1 MGLIKILKSNPVL
14 NGVFIFIILLGIF
27 LASMVLIIGFSSHTD
42 TESIRDRRS
51 SFGYGHE
58 LEEGDVLEVT
68 YKIEGEGVDVYITKD
83 LYYIPFDDDHEDV
96 LIVRHNT
103 KSETLRYTAKE
114 DGMHMVHFKGYDF
127 TVTYTYRVD
136 KPWLTFFSILIGG
149 IMILTGI
156 VSIWWLQ
163 QIPNPKYR
171 GDYLRNSAI
180 IFIPLGFT
188 LIILHIL
195 LISKF
200 TIHFLNPVLAII
212 FGVEYLYLS
221 KVFDRHYYLI
231 AMYDPEET
239 ENKIGNY
246 LEDKKIRY
254 SVARSQKVGLIKWH
268 AIILLDQTDVR
279 IKIRRLRFQE
289 MKSEVVIGRQN
300 ALNKET
306 LIELANDLA
315 QTLECKNLQPIR
327 T

>member
-1 MGLIKILKSNPVL
+1 M
-14 NGVFIFIILLGIF
+14 VF
-27 LASMVLIIGFSSHTD
+27 IIGFSSHTD
-42 TESIRDRRS
+42 TETLKDRQS

-68 YKIEGEGVDVYITKD
+68 YEIDGEDVDVYITKD
-83 LYYIPFDDDHEDV
+83 TYLPFNDDHEDV

-114 DGMHMVHFKGYDF
+114 DGFHMVHFKGYDF

-136 KPWLTFFSILIGG
+136 KPWFTFSMIVMGG
-149 IMILTGI
+149 IMVIIGLVG
-156 VSIWWLQ
+156 IWWLQ

-171 GDYLRNSAI
+171 GNYLRNSAI
-180 IFIPLGFT
+180 IFIPLGFI
-188 LIILHIL
+188 LIILHIV
-195 LISKF
+195 LITEF
-200 TIHFLNPVLAII
+200 TVHILNPVLAIV
-212 FGVEYLYLS
+212 FGLEYLYLS
-221 KVFDRHYYLI
+221 KAFDRHYYLI
-231 AMYDPEET
+231 ARYDPEET

-254 SVARSQKVGLIKWH
+254 SVARSLKVGLIKWH
-268 AIILLDQTDVR
+268 AVILLDQTDVR

-300 ALNKET
+300 ALNKGT

-315 QTLECKNLQPIR
+315 QTLECNNLQPIQA
-327 T
+327 

>member
-1 MGLIKILKSNPVL
+1 MM
-14 NGVFIFIILLGIF
+14 F
-27 LASMVLIIGFSSHTD
+27 IIGFSSHSD
-42 TESIRDRRS
+42 TETLKDRRS

-68 YKIEGEGVDVYITKD
+68 YEIEGEGVDVYITKD
-83 LYYIPFDDDHEDV
+83 MYLPFNDDHEDV
-96 LIVRHNT
+96 LIVRYNT

-114 DGMHMVHFKGYDF
+114 DGVHMVHFQGYDF

-136 KPWLTFFSILIGG
+136 KPWLTFFTIMMGG
-149 IMILTGI
+149 IMVILGL
-156 VSIWWLQ
+156 VGIWWLQ

-180 IFIPLGFT
+180 IFIPLG
-188 LIILHIL
+188 IIWIFLHL
-195 LISKF
+195 VLISKF
-200 TIHFLNPVLAII
+200 TVHMLHPVLAIV

-231 AMYDPEET
+231 VKYEPEET

-246 LEDKKIRY
+246 LEDKKIKY
-254 SVARSQKVGLIKWH
+254 SVARSLKQGVIKWH
-268 AIILLDQTDVR
+268 AIIILDQTDIR

-289 MKSEVVIGRQN
+289 MKSEVAIGRQN
-300 ALNKET
+300 TLNRGT

-315 QTLECKNLQPIR
+315 QTLECNNLQPIQI
-327 T
+327 